1 MKPPIKPR
9 DIAVENILG
18 ALLLAYPA
26 LLFLVRGGMNG
37 SMFVLAILSVMLLL
51 AGCRKHLPLLA
62 GEIAFALA
70 MSSGLAAILIVQ
82 IHHHDLSAK
91 YFDSA
96 ARFLLAVP
104 ILLALRHAR
113 TGKAWRALQYAFP
126 LGAIAALLAVL
137 VENRWH
143 AYAQTSFLN
152 HIHLGDMAILL
163 AFLSLFGINWMDRDS
178 LPLKLLKI
186 SGFFAGLIVSV
197 LSQARGSWIAIPIF
211 IAIYVYAH
219 LQTKYVMRA
228 ALLSALALLV
238 IGLGCWL
245 IEPIQL
251 RIGLIFSDLSQFRA
265 GHADTSIGIRL
276 QLWGT
281 ALHLIGEN
289 PFFGVGAG
297 GFAEAMRPMSELGR
311 ITPLAADLGRAEVH
325 SEILAQTV
333 RFGIFGLG
341 FVLALY
347 FVPFYLF
354 ACLARSADHQQA
366 VAAMMGM
373 CVTLGFFVFGL
384 TVETFN
390 LKMTAAFY
398 STTIAVLLAMATAT
412 GNHPKDRASGAG
424 CGFGKWE

>member
-1 MKPPIKPR
+1 MKPPIKPYN
-9 DIAVENILG
+9 IAAENILG

-51 AGCRKHLPLLA
+51 AGCRKHLPLQA

-70 MSSGLAAILIVQ
+70 MSSGLVAILIVQ
-82 IHHHDLSAK
+82 IYHHDLTAR

-104 ILLALRHAR
+104 ILLALRHAG
-113 TGKAWRALQYAFP
+113 TEKVFHALQYAFP
-126 LGAIAALLAVL
+126 LGAIAALLAVW

-143 AYAQTSFLN
+143 GYAQTSFLN

-163 AFLSLFGINWMDRDS
+163 AFLSLFGINWTGRDS

-186 SGFFAGLIVSV
+186 SGFVAGLIVSV

-211 IAIYVYAH
+211 IAVYIYAH
-219 LQTKYVMRA
+219 LQTKYVMRTV
-228 ALLSALALLV
+228 LLFALAVLV
-238 IGLGCWL
+238 IGLVSWS

-251 RIGLIFSDLSQFRA
+251 RIGMIFSDLSQFRA

-276 QLWGT
+276 QLWGA
-281 ALHLIGEN
+281 ALHLIAEN

-297 GFAEAMRPMSELGR
+297 GFAEAMQPMSEVGR
-311 ITPLAADLGRAEVH
+311 ITPLAAELGRGEVH

-341 FVLALY
+341 FVMAVY
-347 FVPFYLF
+347 FIPFYLF
-354 ACLARSADHQQA
+354 LRQAKSVHRPQAISAI
-366 VAAMMGM
+366 MGM

-384 TVETFN
+384 TVETFD

-398 STTIAVLLAMATAT
+398 STTIAVLLAAATAA
-412 GNHPKDRASGAG
+412 GNHPNRH
-424 CGFGKWE
+424 GK